1 VASNGMQS
9 LGPGSRIAG
18 YMIEEQVGAG
28 GMAVVYRARDEVLGR
43 VAAVKVL
50 TPSLAAD
57 EDFRTRFLR
66 ESRAIASV
74 DEPHILPVYAAGESD
89 GVLYIAT
96 RFVAGGD
103 LAGLVRASGGPLA
116 PDRVANIIT
125 QVAAGLDAAHA
136 IGLVHRDVK
145 PGNVLI
151 ENIPGRPE
159 HAYLSDF
166 GLIKTTSGAT
176 GLTATGMFMGTPDYC
191 APEQITGKP
200 VSGASDQYALGCV
213 AFSLLTGTLPFQRE
227 DTIAVLFAHVR
238 DNVPSL
244 TAIRPEL
251 PAAINAV
258 IARAMAKEAG
268 DRYGTCGEFAT
279 ALQGALIGPAQQTPP
294 SVPPAR
300 EYQPTWLNP
309 QPQTP
314 PGLQVPTSRSRRSS
328 RRRSSPRR
336 HRLPRP
342 TSPRRHHLPR
352 PTSRRHRSRP
362 TSRSRRSSR
371 RRSSPRRHRPPRP
384 TSRRHRS
391 RPTSRSRRSSRR
403 RSRR

>member
-1 VASNGMQS
+1 MASNGMQS

-18 YMIEEQVGAG
+18 YLIEEQVGAG
-28 GMAVVYRARDEVLGR
+28 GMAIVYRARDEVLGR

-50 TPSLAAD
+50 SPSLAAD
-57 EDFRTRFLR
+57 QDFQTRFLR

-74 DEPHILPVYAAGESD
+74 DESHILPVYAAGESD
-89 GVLYIAT
+89 GLLYIAT

-103 LAGLVRASGGPLA
+103 LAGLVRANGGPLA
-116 PDRVANIIT
+116 PDRVASIIT

-166 GLIKTTSGAT
+166 GLIKATSGAT

-213 AFSLLTGTLPFQRE
+213 AFSLLTGTLPFQRD

-238 DNVPSL
+238 DDVPPL

-251 PAAINAV
+251 PPAVNAV
-258 IARAMAKEAG
+258 IAKAMAKEAG
-268 DRYGTCGEFAT
+268 DRYRSCGEFAT
-279 ALQGALIGPAQQTPP
+279 ALGSALTAPA
-294 SVPPAR
+294 
-300 EYQPTWLNP
+300 
-309 QPQTP
+309 
-314 PGLQVPTSRSRRSS
+314 SRSRPRFPRPRSTSPPGSTRNRRRRPAYRHRHRSHRSHTSHRSPTHHSSRTSRRSRNRPHCRLRATSRRLRSS
-328 RRRSSPRR
+328 R
-336 HRLPRP
+336 
-342 TSPRRHHLPR
+342 
-352 PTSRRHRSRP
+352 TSRRLR
-362 TSRSRRSSR
+362 TS
-371 RRSSPRRHRPPRP
+371 
-384 TSRRHRS
+384 
-391 RPTSRSRRSSRR
+391 R
-403 RSRR
+403 RSRRRGTSP

>member
-18 YMIEEQVGAG
+18 YLIEEPVGAG
-28 GMAVVYRARDEVLGR
+28 GMAIVYRARDEVLGR

-50 TPSLAAD
+50 SPSLAAD
-57 EDFRTRFLR
+57 QDFQTRFLR

-74 DEPHILPVYAAGESD
+74 DESHILPVYAAGESD
-89 GVLYIAT
+89 GLLYIAT

-103 LAGLVRASGGPLA
+103 LAGLVRANGGPLA
-116 PDRVANIIT
+116 PDRVASIIT

-166 GLIKTTSGAT
+166 GLIKATSGAT

-213 AFSLLTGTLPFQRE
+213 AFSLLTGTLPFQRD

-238 DNVPSL
+238 D
-244 TAIRPEL
+244 
-251 PAAINAV
+251 
-258 IARAMAKEAG
+258 
-268 DRYGTCGEFAT
+268 D
-279 ALQGALIGPAQQTPP
+279 
-294 SVPPAR
+294 VPPPAGAYFNR
-300 EYQPTWLNP
+300 FDACNDGPES
-309 QPQTP
+309 
-314 PGLQVPTSRSRRSS
+314 TSK
-328 RRRSSPRR
+328 
-336 HRLPRP
+336 
-342 TSPRRHHLPR
+342 
-352 PTSRRHRSRP
+352 
-362 TSRSRRSSR
+362 
-371 RRSSPRRHRPPRP
+371 
-384 TSRRHRS
+384 
-391 RPTSRSRRSSRR
+391 
-403 RSRR
+403 